1 MKTEKLPSGSYRLK
15 KIYNGKTY
23 RITLDHEP
31 TEREIIAWLNEIMQN
46 SYDKGTFKECAEK
59 YIENRKNVLSPSSVR
74 TYNNFLKV
82 ISDDF
87 LRLPLFNITQENVQ
101 NEINRYAADH
111 APKTVRSLH
120 GFIASVFGSYRPSF
134 NLSTTLPQK
143 EIKRPYRPDKHDI
156 DRILEYEQGKKY
168 YLAIKLGILGLRRCE
183 VAALTS
189 EDLDGD
195 NLIVNKSKVY
205 DGTKWIIKRTPK
217 TDASNRIIPLP
228 PELAAEIRAAGTVFD
243 GCPKNLVTELHRAQR
258 ALGIPEFKFHDLRHY
273 FASYASTLDIPEQD
287 IMSLGGWESD
297 FVFKRIYRETM
308 HDSLKK
314 SAGKIIDNIF

>member
-1 MKTEKLPSGSYRLK
+1 MKTEKLPSGAYRLK
-15 KIYNGKTY
+15 KVYNGKTY

-31 TEREIIAWLNEIMQN
+31 TEREKIAWLNEIMQN
-46 SYDKGTFKECAEK
+46 SYDKGSFKDCAEK
-59 YIENRKNVLSPSSVR
+59 YIANRANILSPSSIR

-120 GFIASVFGSYRPSF
+120 GFISAVFGSYRPSF

-143 EIKRPYRPDKHDI
+143 EIKRPYRPNKHDI
-156 DRILEYEQGKKY
+156 DRILEYERGKKY

-189 EDLDGD
+189 ADLDGN
-195 NLIVNKSKVY
+195 NLHINKSKVY
-205 DGTKWIIKRTPK
+205 DGKKWIIKRTPK
-217 TDASNRIIPLP
+217 TDASNRVIPLP
-228 PELAAEIRAAGTVFD
+228 DDLADEIRAAGTVMD

-258 ALGIPEFKFHDLRHY
+258 ALKIPLFKYHDLRHY
-273 FASYASTLDIPEQD
+273 FASYASTLKIPEQD

-297 FVFKRIYRETM
+297 FVFKRIYRESM
-308 HDSLKK
+308 PESLKK
-314 SAGKIIDNIF
+314 SADKITKKFF